1 MSILRRLFSNDAPR
15 DALRPLYSAIVARG
29 REPHWYA
36 QGGVA
41 DTLDGRFDMLTAILC
56 LVLLRLEGA
65 PESKQQSVWLTE
77 LFVVDLD
84 GQLRQ
89 IGIGDLIVGTA
100 RRRRS
105 TQRGSALQADSSRAR
120 SGES

>member
-1 MSILRRLFSNDAPR
+1 MSILRRLFSNDDPR

-41 DTLDGRFDMLTAILC
+41 DTLDGRFDMITAILC

-65 PESKQQSVWLTE
+65 PETKQQSVWLTE
-77 LFVVDLD
+77 LFVDDMD

-89 IGIGDLIVGTA
+89 SGRSEERRVGKECVRTC
-100 RRRRS
+100 RS
-105 TQRGSALQADSSRAR
+105 RWAP
-120 SGES
+120 